1 MRSRDSLRR
10 AITNGTSIGIVLLA
24 VLVGQS
30 CSNGREEGPVTEKQ
44 SADGKTVRITV
55 LYDNNEHDERLE
67 TAWRGSCLVEGL
79 QRTILFDAGGSF
91 KIPPMVLIWGVPM
104 RIAIGTSSAMVAA
117 TALMGFISHSAAGG
131 LNLAWAL
138 PAAAAAVVGGLL
150 GGPPSLK
157 TDPDRLKKLF
167 AYTTLAAALLMV
179 TNAVLS
185 GA

>member
-67 TAWRGSCLVEGL
+67 
-79 QRTILFDAGGSF
+79 
-91 KIPPMVLIWGVPM
+91 
-104 RIAIGTSSAMVAA
+104 IGACPCE
-117 TALMGFISHSAAGG
+117 
-131 LNLAWAL
+131 L
-138 PAAAAAVVGGLL
+138 P
-150 GGPPSLK
+150 
-157 TDPDRLKKLF
+157 
-167 AYTTLAAALLMV
+167 
-179 TNAVLS
+179 
-185 GA
+185 